1 MRSTIGRLTIDTSY
15 PESHDPP
22 WGQTILSRGWT
33 RGKET
38 AGVAVKIIVRLARGT
53 ITCDYRLNNHAEEGD
68 NEPMSRLYEE
78 QHRALQDRF
87 QSRPMAD
94 RIEQIALKTEI
105 GPEDQAFIE
114 SRDFFFLT
122 TVDHQSRPTVSYKGG
137 APGFVRVLDQTHLM
151 FPSYDGNGMYLSM
164 GNITANPHVGFLF
177 IDFERPFRLRV
188 QGEAEISAAPEHL
201 ACFKEAELV
210 VRVKIT
216 ELWMNCPRYI
226 HRYQKLRTSR
236 YVPQADIE
244 TPLCEWKRTEPVQDV
259 LRPHELAQVAK
270 AGTIPIAV
278 SYTHLTLP

>member
-1 MRSTIGRLTIDTSY
+1 
-15 PESHDPP
+15 
-22 WGQTILSRGWT
+22 
-33 RGKET
+33 
-38 AGVAVKIIVRLARGT
+38 
-53 ITCDYRLNNHAEEGD
+53 
-68 NEPMSRLYEE
+68 MSRLYED

-122 TVDHQSRPTVSYKGG
+122 TVDTRAGRPSPTRAAHPVSC
-137 APGFVRVLDQTHLM
+137 ASSTRRTSCSPAT
-151 FPSYDGNGMYLSM
+151 
-164 GNITANPHVGFLF
+164 TATACTCRWATSPPT
-177 IDFERPFRLRV
+177 RT
-188 QGEAEISAAPEHL
+188 SASCSSTSSARSGCACRARRKCPAPEHL

-226 HRYQKLRTSR
+226 HRYQKLKTSR

-244 TPLCEWKRTEPVQDV
+244 TPLCEWKRIDRCRTCCVRTSWRRWP
-259 LRPHELAQVAK
+259 RPAPSPSRSGSAASSPATRRRDTQPNDNA
-270 AGTIPIAV
+270 AGAV
-278 SYTHLTLP
+278 SGGAIRFFAKRLLARYGGVGLLP

>member
-1 MRSTIGRLTIDTSY
+1 
-15 PESHDPP
+15 
-22 WGQTILSRGWT
+22 
-33 RGKET
+33 
-38 AGVAVKIIVRLARGT
+38 
-53 ITCDYRLNNHAEEGD
+53 
-68 NEPMSRLYEE
+68 MSRLYED

-105 GPEDQAFIE
+105 GPEEQAFIE

-122 TVDHQSRPTVSYKGG
+122 TVDSRSRPTVSYKGG
-137 APGFVRVLDQTHLM
+137 APGFVRVVDQTHLM

-164 GNITANPHVGFLF
+164 GNIAANPHVGFLF

-188 QGEAEISAAPEHL
+188 QGEAEVSAAPEHL

-226 HRYQKLRTSR
+226 HRYQKLKTSR

-259 LRPHELAQVAK
+259 LRPHELAQVAQGRHHPHRGMDRPRRHRRRERVTPSGEDSA
-270 AGTIPIAV
+270 AGAV
-278 SYTHLTLP
+278 SGGVPASLRSGSLRVMAMRACCL